1 MEYSFFFFTF
11 LDNTVP
17 LGLLYSKN
25 MQRRMAQELNCKTSN
40 ATNKMYDEAL
50 TKFHEIER
58 KTAYRQGNSAWKSM
72 FKRRV
77 RKISE
82 GGEDTESE
90 MSEMSEMSGEEGGG
104 GGGGGGVGSGDE
116 CVEGEVWW
124 PWTAYSNV
132 LEKMKEM
139 RATESRG
146 GGGGGGGGVG
156 EDHGGKKKMKKD
168 E

>member
-1 MEYSFFFFTF
+1 
-11 LDNTVP
+11 
-17 LGLLYSKN
+17 
-25 MQRRMAQELNCKTSN
+25 MAQELNCKTSN

-58 KTAYRQGNSAWKSM
+58 KTAYRRGGSSAWRSM
-72 FKRRV
+72 FKRR
-77 RKISE
+77 
-82 GGEDTESE
+82 GEETESD
-90 MSEMSEMSGEEGGG
+90 MSEVSENEGGG
-104 GGGGGGVGSGDE
+104 GGGSGDE

-139 RATESRG
+139 RATESG
-146 GGGGGGGGVG
+146 GGGEGGGGGVRAG
-156 EDHGGKKKMKKD
+156 EDQGGGGGRKKKMEKD

>member
-90 MSEMSEMSGEEGGG
+90 MSEMSGEEGGG
-104 GGGGGGVGSGDE
+104 GGGGGGGFRG
-116 CVEGEVWW
+116 
-124 PWTAYSNV
+124 
-132 LEKMKEM
+132 
-139 RATESRG
+139 RG
-146 GGGGGGGGVG
+146 GGGFRGRR
-156 EDHGGKKKMKKD
+156 
-168 E
+168 